1 MLRQQKTRSWNW
13 QQEAISRHK
22 TEDAN
27 MLTHR
32 KIDFRGWNA
41 FEISNGLIRLVA
53 VPDIGGRIMA
63 YDLGS
68 YPYLYVERELEGKL
82 FSPAEN
88 QGDGSLAAW
97 KNYGGDK
104 TWPSPQGWDNDEQWA
119 GPPDGILDTGRYQLD
134 ACDADGGSATIKM
147 TSPVGSPTGVQ
158 ITRQATIHPG
168 STRVTLTLTFRNI
181 SRRKIRW
188 SIWDVVQLAAE
199 QITVDGKLTPQTE
212 CVVSAPT
219 NPNSK
224 FENGYYVMFGDPQ
237 NPQWTSDLAQGLFIG
252 NYQWEIGKV
261 GLDSRAGW
269 AAFANKSTQ
278 HAFVARYTT
287 EQGEEYPDNGAGVE
301 FWTVGR
307 GKVAN
312 LDYEQSQI
320 YLMEVEI
327 LSPYR
332 HIEPG
337 QTTSFQIEWGACRC
351 PGPILEVTEGG
362 CVGQK
367 LSAKRKGDFVYIRGD
382 FGIFDEGQIRLVWI
396 DSTGLMIDSVDI
408 GGFSPLGAVQLDEKY
423 AAHEGL
429 SRVRLLVVTD
439 NAQLFLAEADIK

>member
-1 MLRQQKTRSWNW
+1 
-13 QQEAISRHK
+13 
-22 TEDAN
+22 

-32 KIDFRGWNA
+32 KIDFRGWTA
-41 FEISNGLIRLVA
+41 CEIGNGLIRLVA

-63 YDLGS
+63 YDLES
-68 YPYLYVERELEGKL
+68 YPYLYLERELEGKL

-134 ACDADGGSATIKM
+134 SCVADSGSATIKM
-147 TSPVGSPTGVQ
+147 TSPIGSPTGVQ
-158 ITRQATIHPG
+158 ITRQATIRPG
-168 STRVTLTLTFRNI
+168 SSRVTLDLTFLNI
-181 SRRKIRW
+181 SERKIRW

-199 QITVDGKLTPQTE
+199 QITADGKLTPQTE

-219 NPNSK
+219 NPNTK

-278 HAFVARYTT
+278 HAFVARYTA
-287 EQGEEYPDNGAGVE
+287 EPGQEYPDNGAGVE

-332 HIEPG
+332 DIESG
-337 QTTSFQIEWGACRC
+337 QSTSFQIEWGACRC
-351 PGPILEVTEGG
+351 PGPILDVTEGG
-362 CVGQK
+362 CTG
-367 LSAKRKGDFVYIRGD
+367 RKFLAQRDGETVHVSGG
-382 FGIFDEGQIRLVWI
+382 FGVFDEGMLHLEWVDQAEKTI
-396 DSTGLMIDSVDI
+396 DSINLGNVSPLNVIALDERYSD
-408 GGFSPLGAVQLDEKY
+408 PLGASQ
-423 AAHEGL
+423 A
-429 SRVRLLVVTD
+429 RLVVAV
-439 NAQLFLAEADIK
+439 NGKQLPLAQTGMV